1 MEREVRGEHL
11 KDPNVLFDHLS
22 KATLAVGQS
31 EATIVMQ
38 ETLKQHTSELVDC
51 QKELRDMDRRLG
63 KVEAEQSRQAAVL
76 LTGVQSGPP
85 AGKGVEQE
93 LFVIKQQV
101 QTIMERLVLLE
112 DRKNY
117 DLPPL
122 RSEGEE
128 QFGGGGMSVHA
139 KLKFLEEKILD
150 VEKTANILSVH
161 HSELELQLQASL
173 ASSFNGTFVWRIPDV
188 PRRIREA
195 KSGRVSSIYSPPF
208 YTGRT
213 GYKMCIRAYLNGDGI
228 GENTHLSLFFVIMR
242 GEYDPLLV
250 WPFDHKVGK
259 TPPQSHLNALSI
271 PQPTANTLVY
281 PFHMSP

>member
-22 KATLAVGQS
+22 KATPAMGQS

-38 ETLKQHTSELVDC
+38 ETLKQHTSELVDY

-85 AGKGVEQE
+85 ASKGVELECMKRRMLKMEAEINTTLGHVIE
-93 LFVIKQQV
+93 LDGCQKSSNAKLAEAIENLQLQ
-101 QTIMERLVLLE
+101 LE
-112 DRKNY
+112 GFDA
-117 DLPPL
+117 
-122 RSEGEE
+122 
-128 QFGGGGMSVHA
+128 SVHA

-195 KSGRVSSIYSPPF
+195 KSSRVSSIYSPPF

-259 TPPQSHLNALSI
+259 IPPQPHLHVVHLLITDEEA
-271 PQPTANTLVY
+271 
-281 PFHMSP
+281 